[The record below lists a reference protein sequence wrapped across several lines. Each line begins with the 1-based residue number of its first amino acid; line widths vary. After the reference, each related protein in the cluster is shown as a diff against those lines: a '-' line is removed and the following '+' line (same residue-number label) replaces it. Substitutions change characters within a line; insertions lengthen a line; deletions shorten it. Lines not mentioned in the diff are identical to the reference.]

1 MNKKVEFL
9 REKLYEA
16 MENGIE
22 GEILK
27 ASVAL
32 DIEIVKD
39 MIMLY
44 TPKTMLNE
52 IKKKKIKS

>member
-44 TPKTMLNE
+44 TPKAMLNE